1 MDSAAYWALEWIRVE
16 WSGVEWSGGL
26 EMSHQLD
33 GQQQSAPHPPT
44 PAGAFLA
51 DLFTALISAYSILYS
66 TLSYIVS

>member
-26 EMSHQLD
+26 EMSQQLAKI
-33 GQQQSAPHPPT
+33 STPSPHPR
-44 PAGAFLA
+44 GGFLA
-51 DLFTALISAYSILYS
+51 DRFTVLISAYSILYS